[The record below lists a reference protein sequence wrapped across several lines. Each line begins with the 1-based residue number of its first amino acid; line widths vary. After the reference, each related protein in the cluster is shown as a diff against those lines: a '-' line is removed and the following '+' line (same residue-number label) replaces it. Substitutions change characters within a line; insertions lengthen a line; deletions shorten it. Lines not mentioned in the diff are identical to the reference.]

1 MELCM
6 HEIPSYL
13 KNLAV
18 DFDYFLKEKLSC
30 ESFFVFKGN
39 TVVSSLDNPWYDW
52 WKILKGL

>member
-6 HEIPSYL
+6 REIPSYL

-30 ESFFVFKGN
+30 ESFFVFKSN
-39 TVVSSLDNPWYDW
+39 TVVSSLDNP
-52 WKILKGL
+52 